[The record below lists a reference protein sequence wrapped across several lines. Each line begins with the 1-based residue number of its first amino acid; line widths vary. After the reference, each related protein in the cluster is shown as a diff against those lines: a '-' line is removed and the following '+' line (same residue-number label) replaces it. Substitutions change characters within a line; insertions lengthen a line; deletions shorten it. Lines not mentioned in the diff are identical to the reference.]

1 MAWNIKFY
9 QNKIVVRLL
18 LKLTSTQATRKQQP
32 TSVVWLGV
40 HYGLY
45 SHLWI
50 RHTFHNTHKLIWLTK
65 FFSFTFFLCSVNL
78 FTTKRTTIIVLFFVN
93 KLLLPISPGPLSWIW
108 LKTKTKCNPIF
119 YSKLPNGPKGT
130 IWGGGGHYTER
141 IWKQSMKEHFWY
153 AWLPL
158 KTKVKKL

>member
-1 MAWNIKFY
+1 MAWNIKLY
-9 QNKIVVRLL
+9 QSKIVVRLL
-18 LKLTSTQATRKQQP
+18 LKLTSTQATKKQQP

-50 RHTFHNTHKLIWLTK
+50 RHTFHTPTSSFGWQN
-65 FFSFTFFLCSVNL
+65 FFLSLFFLCSVNL

-108 LKTKTKCNPIF
+108 LKTKTKCNPIS

-130 IWGGGGHYTER
+130 IWGGGGALYRKDMKAKHER
-141 IWKQSMKEHFWY
+141 TFLICLATFID
-153 AWLPL
+153 
-158 KTKVKKL
+158 

>member
-9 QNKIVVRLL
+9 QNKTVVRLL

-108 LKTKTKCNPIF
+108 LKTKTNVTQFLTLSFPMGQKAQ
-119 YSKLPNGPKGT
+119 L
-130 IWGGGGHYTER
+130 GGGGGGALYRKDVKAKHER
-141 IWKQSMKEHFWY
+141 TLLICLATFKD
-153 AWLPL
+153 
-158 KTKVKKL
+158 